1 MQITFMMLK
10 QVIHVGQYI
19 HALDTI
25 TELYWERSTFQNG
38 VQCNFSLYRVVSV
51 GHLTCLSTLLS
62 ILMSGWG

>member
-25 TELYWERSTFQNG
+25 TELYWESSTK
-38 VQCNFSLYRVVSV
+38 
-51 GHLTCLSTLLS
+51 
-62 ILMSGWG
+62 WG